1 MPFISVAEEVR
12 FSNRRY
18 FLLDFPTFRRKVL
31 SFLIFVM
38 WRLGDLGGTLF
49 WTFRLSR
56 FPHFWEV
63 VSFADS
69 FCEVVPFA
77 DSFSFGG
84 PLVRPFLCLS
94 CSSLGRGPPN
104 NCIVVRSLVSA
115 EYGCNRRPSM
125 GPSPLRPRWV
135 SWTPLLIGLKG
146 GWGLVGLL
154 RGY

>member
-1 MPFISVAEEVR
+1 MAPEGTIFPHFCDVALR
-12 FSNRRY
+12 RLRRY
-18 FLLDFPTFRRKVL
+18 SLLDLPTFSL
-31 SFLIFVM
+31 S
-38 WRLGDLGGTLF
+38 
-49 WTFRLSR
+49 S
-56 FPHFWEV
+56 FWEV